1 MADGI
6 SISGMN
12 SGTWFADS
20 PVIIKVEGLDTYW
33 PKKNGKPSSPFNV
46 VRVEIIHNSKVYGEV
61 KEDTGGAASI
71 EFDISSAL
79 RAIWAEENF
88 SNEVSKANKAAKGSN
103 NHDDEYVWTSA
114 RYRHEHMYHVYLE
127 YVSDGILEKKD
138 FELTGNNSYS
148 VIGGMTEWERS
159 LIDDDG
165 DKSVTH
171 WDKTNNRFGS
181 ASTKPVSSP
190 EHIGNTSIT
199 SWVGV
204 GASYTTGK
212 YYASYAKQEADD
224 GTKAANYEYRPHAP
238 TVLRDSQEYVDFLFV
253 NRRGAVETCSGLT
266 KEAMEMGVST
276 QQYGRVEG
284 PAFKPTRSLAALG
297 SDGRRSWNMSSGYVT
312 RDWAEWWAS
321 EFLGGKRKRWW
332 MRWKGPGMTASK
344 YVPVIVEPAKKSVTI
359 YDRSKQNMPH
369 VDFTVTLALEG

>member
-1 MADGI
+1 
-6 SISGMN
+6 MN

-20 PVIIKVEGLDTYW
+20 PVIIKVEGLNTYW
-33 PKKNGKPSSPFNV
+33 PTNPKSPFNV

-61 KEDTGGAASI
+61 KADTGGAPSI

-79 RAIWAEENF
+79 RAIWAEEDF
-88 SNEVSKANKAAKGSN
+88 SNEVSKANSAATGTGAKY
-103 NHDDEYVWTSA
+103 D
-114 RYRHEHMYHVYLE
+114 RPRHQHMFHVYLE

-138 FELTGNNSYS
+138 FTINNNSYS
-148 VIGGMTEWERS
+148 AAGGMTEWERS
-159 LIDDDG
+159 LDNG
-165 DKSVTH
+165 EKSVTR
-171 WDKTNNRFGS
+171 WDRTNDRFGS
-181 ASTKPVSSP
+181 ASTKPVTSP
-190 EHIGNTSIT
+190 EHVGIESIT
-199 SWVGV
+199 SWVGITA
-204 GASYTTGK
+204 GHTTSRYCAAS
-212 YYASYAKQEADD
+212 ARQEPDD
-224 GTKAANYEYRPHAP
+224 GTREANYQYREHNPI
-238 TVLRDSQEYVDFLFV
+238 VLRDSQEYVDFLFV
-253 NRRGAVETCSGLT
+253 NRRGAVETCSGLM

-284 PAFKPTRSLAALG
+284 PSFKPTRSIMALG

-359 YDRSKQNMPH
+359 YDRSKQNMAH

>member
-1 MADGI
+1 
-6 SISGMN
+6 MN

-20 PVIIKVEGLDTYW
+20 PVIIKVDGLNTYW
-33 PKKNGKPSSPFNV
+33 PTNPKSPFNV

-61 KEDTGGAASI
+61 KADTGGAASI

-79 RAIWAEENF
+79 RAIWAEEDF
-88 SNEVSKANKAAKGSN
+88 SNEVSKANSAAAGTGAKYDRS
-103 NHDDEYVWTSA
+103 
-114 RYRHEHMYHVYLE
+114 RHQHMFHVYLE

-138 FELTGNNSYS
+138 FTINNNSYN
-148 VIGGMTEWERS
+148 VAGGMTEWERS
-159 LIDDDG
+159 LITDSEEQSTDINVIKAKKSVLRW
-165 DKSVTH
+165 DKS
-171 WDKTNNRFGS
+171 NNRFGS

-190 EHIGNTSIT
+190 EHVGINSIT
-199 SWVGV
+199 SWVGITE
-204 GASYTTGK
+204 GHTTSRYCAASAG
-212 YYASYAKQEADD
+212 QEPDD
-224 GTKAANYEYRPHAP
+224 GTREVNYQYREHNPI
-238 TVLRDSQEYVDFLFV
+238 VLRDSQEYVDFLFV

-266 KEAMEMGVST
+266 KEAMDIGLET
-276 QQYGRVEG
+276 KQYGRVEG
-284 PAFKPTRSLAALG
+284 PSFKPTRSLAALG

-332 MRWKGPGMTASK
+332 MRWKGPGMTTAK

-359 YDRSKQNMPH
+359 YDRSKQNMAH